1 VANDKQE
8 YWAALQDPS
17 AFGAALKQWIEQ
29 NAKSSVVQT
38 VREEQRN
45 AYLQLHPINLSGQA
59 SASRLMSTGQE
70 GELTVLRVPKAQK
83 YADAVT
89 NVITSQKTTWQCQA
103 GKSDAESRAQTALG
117 NQALE
122 YYWHDKG
129 GEAFMQDL
137 VAQGVPFGE
146 TFGFIEFDPSAG
158 EVAMVAPDESG
169 NLNKPTYE
177 GDIRFNIVSSWDAVR
192 DAKANSWEECD
203 KVALCLRRN
212 KHDLAARLGKD
223 VLEACSET
231 KRGILPIE
239 DSSAPSDLI
248 DCWYFFHKKTPS
260 VPLGRQAVLIGDK
273 VFALDQ
279 LRYRRVPVVRYFTGK
294 LTGTPFPCAPFWSA
308 LAAQELQDSLWSAIA
323 TNNLALGTQMVAITA
338 GSEVEPESV
347 GPMRLIT
354 VPVGG
359 MEPKPVQLTQ
369 SAPESF
375 KLIQMADDA
384 EKQVLGLNN
393 AVLGQPDH
401 AGQSGASQV
410 FLSSMAMQANSSPQA
425 TYVKVLKEV
434 GSIVF
439 EIFQDF
445 FKEEHKIQVGGKA
458 MGYMAKPQTF
468 SASSFDKVNSVS
480 VRVGNPLSQTVPGRE
495 ALFDKYM
502 TIQRDSGGSLQL
514 LKTPEDVQQLL
525 DTGRLEG
532 LTDPLRD
539 SAIRVE
545 IENEA
550 LARGEPV
557 TALLGDDDMYHCKH
571 HRSVY
576 ISNETRED
584 DALLSNVLEHVWQHY
599 ENYFGVPADPADP
612 MYRTNMQLLFGLQPP
627 APPPMPPPGMP
638 GDPAAA
644 MPPDPVPEVPGM
656 PSMPTNPATGEEFD
670 PEQGA

>member
-1 VANDKQE
+1 VESDK
-8 YWAALQDPS
+8 YWAALTNPS
-17 AFGAALKQWIEQ
+17 EFGAELKTWIEQ
-29 NAKSSVVQT
+29 NAKSSVAET

-45 AYLQLHPINLSGQA
+45 AYLHLHPINLSGQA
-59 SASRLMSTGQE
+59 SASRIMSDGQE
-70 GELTVLRVPKAQK
+70 GELSVLRVPKAQK

-103 GKSDAESRAQTALG
+103 TTSDAKSRAETATG

-122 YYWHDKG
+122 CYWHDKG
-129 GEAFMQDL
+129 GEAFMTDL

-146 TFGFIEFDPSAG
+146 CFGFIEYDPTAGDVSA
-158 EVAMVAPDESG
+158 VAPDAQGEMQ
-169 NLNKPTYE
+169 PRYA
-177 GDIRFNIVSSWDAVR
+177 GDIRFNIVSSWNAIR
-192 DAKANSWEECD
+192 DARAESWEECD
-203 KVALCLRRN
+203 KIALCLRRN
-212 KHDLAARLGKD
+212 RYDLAAAYGPA
-223 VLEACSET
+223 VLEACSDL
-231 KRGILPIE
+231 KRGILPTE
-239 DSSAPSDLI
+239 SSGNDGAKSDLV
-248 DCWYFFHKKTPS
+248 DCWYFFHKKTPAL
-260 VPLGRQAVLIGDK
+260 PLGRQAILIGDK

-279 LRYRRVPVVRYFTGK
+279 LRYRRVPVVRYYTGK

-308 LAAQELQDSLWSAIA
+308 LAAQSLQDSLWSSIA
-323 TNNLALGTQMVAITA
+323 TNNLTLGTQMISCTA
-338 GSEVEPESV
+338 GSEIEPESV
-347 GPMRLIT
+347 GPMRMIT

-359 MEPKPVQLTQ
+359 MEPKALQLTQ

-425 TYVKVLKEV
+425 TFIKVLKEA
-434 GSIVF
+434 GNIVL

-445 FKEEHKIQVGGKA
+445 FTEEHKIQISGKA
-458 MGYMAKPQTF
+458 MGYLAKASTF
-468 SASSFDKVNSVS
+468 KSDGLKTLNGTS
-480 VRVGNPLSQTVPGRE
+480 VRVGNPLSQTVSGRE

-502 TIQRDSGGSLQL
+502 TIQRDSGGTLQL

-539 SAIRVE
+539 QAIRVE
-545 IENEA
+545 LENEA

-576 ISNETRED
+576 ISNETRQD
-584 DALLSNVLEHVWQHY
+584 QALLENTLQHLYEHY
-599 ENYFGVPADPADP
+599 FNYFGMDPETDP

-627 APPPMPPPGMP
+627 APPMMPPPGGPMP
-638 GDPAAA
+638 GDPAAPTEP
-644 MPPDPVPEVPGM
+644 MPEEPGM
-656 PSMPTNPATGEEFD
+656 PSMPVNPATGQEFD
-670 PEQGA
+670 PAQGV